1 MLCTCNALITT
12 ALFPTSTRYFP
23 NQNFQSKVIIMTS
36 TAIIKTTGLIYRF
49 GKGQKT
55 LDNIHCK
62 WRRAAFMGSLVRT
75 APAKPLLYACF

>member
-12 ALFPTSTRYFP
+12 ALFPHFNPVISKIKI
-23 NQNFQSKVIIMTS
+23 QSKVIIMTS